1 MQPDHQVSLQGSG
14 VIAKGVPAD
23 QKIQFFGLPDY
34 QGQGGED
41 AEYGEELENEEEY
54 AELYVDEEGTQ
65 DAKEMEG
72 NGQEDSNGGGMSTL
86 EKALLASDLA
96 MMGSK
101 VHGLVSGRKN
111 GSAVEGQNTLSMKV
125 KGAANSGKNCGKE
138 FV

>member
-1 MQPDHQVSLQGSG
+1 MYD
-14 VIAKGVPAD
+14 
-23 QKIQFFGLPDY
+23 
-34 QGQGGED
+34 
-41 AEYGEELENEEEY
+41 
-54 AELYVDEEGTQ
+54 DEEGTQ

-101 VHGLVSGRKN
+101 VHGLVSGRKKWECCGGTEYFVN
-111 GSAVEGQNTLSMKV
+111 ESERCRE
-125 KGAANSGKNCGKE
+125 SGKKCGKE